1 MRGMAAVMRARR
13 IGKERKGR
21 QQRGNNYADIEHSLH
36 GMAHVA
42 IIMGSLLF
50 WRAGFIR

>member
-1 MRGMAAVMRARR
+1 MRRMAAVMCVRR
-13 IGKERKGR
+13 IGEERKQR
-21 QQRGNNYADIEHSLH
+21 QQRGNNYADMEHSLH
-36 GMAHVA
+36 GMVHVA